1 MRLVPAY
8 RPRASALHAAHAGAS
23 LGYCAALA
31 LVCVLYEHPL
41 VLASALAA
49 AVAAAVAAGVVSELR
64 AAAVLSVPFALL
76 ILAVNPLVSQQGE
89 TLLVRG
95 FTVLGRRFDVTLE
108 ALAYGGVA
116 ALRILALFAVMAVL
130 TACVDPDAMLRLFR
144 RVSYRSALTAS
155 LATRLAP
162 VLARDALRMGD
173 AARCRAVPAGR
184 APVARAALA
193 NALDR
198 AVDVAA
204 ALEVRGYAGAR
215 RPRAAASRRSRH
227 DLRVGAAA
235 LAIACAATG
244 TRLAGGG
251 GFEAY
256 PSFSAPLGPLELA
269 LCVALPLLALL
280 PFAGVAGRLGVARA

>member
-1 MRLVPAY
+1 MRFVPAY
-8 RPRASALHAAHAGAS
+8 RPRASALHAASAGTS
-23 LGYCAALA
+23 LGLCGSLA

-41 VLASALAA
+41 VLAAVLVA
-49 AVAAAVAAGVVSELR
+49 AVAAAHAAGVGSELR
-64 AAAVLSVPFALL
+64 ATSSFAIPFALL
-76 ILAVNPLVSQQGE
+76 VLLINPLVSQQGD

-95 FTVLGRRFDVTLE
+95 WTVLGRRFDVTLE

-116 ALRILALFAVMAVL
+116 ALRIVALFTVFALL
-130 TACVDPDAMLRLFR
+130 TACVDPDALLRLFR
-144 RVSYRSALTAS
+144 RVSYRSALTAT

-173 AARCRAVPAGR
+173 AAKCRATPAGR

-215 RPRAAASRRSRH
+215 RPRRAPGPRSRH
-227 DLRVGAAA
+227 DLRVGIAAVAVA
-235 LAIACAATG
+235 LVAVAA
-244 TRLAGGG
+244 RVAGAG
-251 GFEAY
+251 ELTAY
-256 PSFSAPLGPLELA
+256 PAFSAPVGPLELA
-269 LCVALPLLALL
+269 LCTAIPLIALL
-280 PFAGVAGRLGVARA
+280 PFAGSAGRLGVARA